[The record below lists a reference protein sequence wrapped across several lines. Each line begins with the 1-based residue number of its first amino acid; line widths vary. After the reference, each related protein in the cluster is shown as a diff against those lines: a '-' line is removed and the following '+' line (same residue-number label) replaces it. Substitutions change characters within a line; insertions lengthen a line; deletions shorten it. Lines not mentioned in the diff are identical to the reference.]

1 MAQVRPFRGMRY
13 ADRAGAMAT
22 LVAPPYDVI
31 EEEARQQLLE
41 HSPHN
46 IVRVDIAAGG
56 YDDAAARWSCW
67 RRDGIIVQEERPAF
81 YAYKQTYKGPD
92 GHIAERLG
100 VIGAVKL
107 AAYDKRIVFPHERT
121 LTGPKAD
128 RLQLMRATRT
138 QLSPVFGLHF
148 GAAASVEELLAPAL
162 SGERSSGPTMSVVD
176 PDDVLHEMWALT
188 DPGLLQAVTDALQPA
203 QIVIADGHHR
213 YETALAFRDE
223 QRARLAAEGGAATDV
238 DEAAWN
244 YVQMMLVDITSPG
257 LTVFPTHRIVHELPR
272 FTRAGLAEGL
282 GDLFQLSAVDT
293 GANPAAATARAL
305 DTLGSTPG
313 FVVYMGTEGM
323 LLARLKDYGT
333 WEAMTP
339 DRAPAWRAL
348 DVSVLHE
355 LALPKLGLDDA
366 MQSSGEYMTYSHTAQ
381 EAIAAVH
388 SGRGGVAL
396 LVRPTPSQAVKDVAL
411 AGQSMPQKSTY
422 YYPKLLTGLVMS
434 DLDTSVGL

>member
-1 MAQVRPFRGMRY
+1 MAEVRPFRGMRY
-13 ADRAGAMAT
+13 ADGAGEMGT
-22 LVAPPYDVI
+22 IVAPPYDVI
-31 EEEARQQLLE
+31 EEEARQQLVK

-46 IVRVDIAAGG
+46 IVRVDIAADG
-56 YDDAAARWSCW
+56 YDDAAARWNAW
-67 RRDGIIVQEERPAF
+67 RRDGVIVQEERPAF

-92 GHIAERLG
+92 GHVAERLG
-100 VIGAVKL
+100 VMGAVRL

-148 GAAASVEELLAPAL
+148 GAAVSVEELLAPAL
-162 SGERSSGPTMSVVD
+162 SGEGSSGPTMSVVD
-176 PDDVLHEMWALT
+176 RDDVLHEMWVLT
-188 DPGLLQAVTDALQPA
+188 DTGLLQAVTDALQHA

-223 QRARLAAEGGAATDV
+223 QRARLAAEGGAGPDV
-238 DEAAWN
+238 DDAAWN
-244 YVQMMLVDITSPG
+244 YVQMMLVDIASPG

-272 FTRAGLAEGL
+272 LTGAGLVEEL
-282 GDLFQLSAVDT
+282 GDMFQLSAVDAD
-293 GANPAAATARAL
+293 ANPTAAAARAL

-313 FVVYMGTEGM
+313 FAVYMGTEGM
-323 LLARLKDYGT
+323 LLARLTDYGT

-366 MQSSGEYMTYSHTAQ
+366 MQSSGDYMTYSHTAD
-381 EAIAAVH
+381 EAIAAVDE
-388 SGRGGVAL
+388 GRGGVAL